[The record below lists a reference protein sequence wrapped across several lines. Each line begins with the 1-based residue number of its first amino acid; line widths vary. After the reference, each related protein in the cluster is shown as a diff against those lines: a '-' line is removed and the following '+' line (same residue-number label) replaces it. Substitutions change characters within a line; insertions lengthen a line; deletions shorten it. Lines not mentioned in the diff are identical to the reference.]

1 MRTGSHV
8 DVDQVEKII
17 TGDPSKASVTSSG
30 SWKLW
35 PFPFRRTNSHKA
47 MQPNLNDSRSPDV
60 ENASESTVGMDSS
73 NTVLTPKGMKKTERA
88 TTPTSE
94 QLASL
99 NLKEGRN
106 TVTFTFSTAML
117 GKQQVIYSW
126 VVRLSDD

>member
-1 MRTGSHV
+1 
-8 DVDQVEKII
+8 
-17 TGDPSKASVTSSG
+17 
-30 SWKLW
+30 
-35 PFPFRRTNSHKA
+35 

-88 TTPTSE
+88 TSPTSE

-126 VVRLSDD
+126 VVRLGDG